1 MKKGKYYGVI
11 ILIAFGVA
19 GFGFFARAQVVGP
32 TLPSVPTAV
41 TATVVPPSQ
50 ISIAWTAAT
59 ESSGTIEGYYVYR
72 NGVQIAA
79 TADTSLVDPGLAS
92 GVYVYTVAAYDMSGN
107 VSARSSP
114 ASVTLV
120 IDTTPPSVPTGLTV
134 SGTTST
140 NSVYV
145 QAPITISWSAST
157 DNVGIAGYYVYRNGI
172 KITTSTTA
180 FTSTSITDA
189 VVPGTYTYTV
199 AAYDA
204 AQNVSD
210 RSVPLTVTVLVNNTP
225 PSIPTNV
232 SVQQVSATGVNV
244 AWTASTDSIGIAG
257 YQVYRNG
264 VQVASAAG
272 SPYAD
277 SGLSAGT
284 NYLYAVAAYDAAGNF
299 SQLSSAV
306 QMRVQSISGP
316 SVPDVYSATLLG
328 TSTVRISWVSSWDVL
343 PITGYFIYR
352 NGTQIASVTSTNY
365 LDGGLASGTYAYGVS
380 ATDVTG
386 AVSAL
391 SAAVSVIVPAFQSG
405 IAPLA
410 ATPVVVSSPSGT
422 VSAPAG
428 TNGSMSFT
436 QNLYFGLRNAQVSAL
451 QSLLAGYGY
460 LASAATT
467 GFFGNLTLRAVEKF
481 QCDQNIVCTGGAG
494 WGTVGPKTRN
504 ILNNLQEG
512 NSTPTASSTSALNA
526 EIQALQAELA
536 NLEQQLSAASH

>member
-180 FTSTSITDA
+180 SA
-189 VVPGTYTYTV
+189 P
-199 AAYDA
+199 AAA
-204 AQNVSD
+204 A
-210 RSVPLTVTVLVNNTP
+210 
-225 PSIPTNV
+225 PSIP
-232 SVQQVSATGVNV
+232 
-244 AWTASTDSIGIAG
+244 
-257 YQVYRNG
+257 RR
-264 VQVASAAG
+264 
-272 SPYAD
+272 
-277 SGLSAGT
+277 
-284 NYLYAVAAYDAAGNF
+284 F
-299 SQLSSAV
+299 
-306 QMRVQSISGP
+306 
-316 SVPDVYSATLLG
+316 
-328 TSTVRISWVSSWDVL
+328 
-343 PITGYFIYR
+343 
-352 NGTQIASVTSTNY
+352 
-365 LDGGLASGTYAYGVS
+365 
-380 ATDVTG
+380 
-386 AVSAL
+386 
-391 SAAVSVIVPAFQSG
+391 
-405 IAPLA
+405 
-410 ATPVVVSSPSGT
+410 
-422 VSAPAG
+422 
-428 TNGSMSFT
+428 
-436 QNLYFGLRNAQVSAL
+436 
-451 QSLLAGYGY
+451 
-460 LASAATT
+460 
-467 GFFGNLTLRAVEKF
+467 
-481 QCDQNIVCTGGAG
+481 
-494 WGTVGPKTRN
+494 
-504 ILNNLQEG
+504 
-512 NSTPTASSTSALNA
+512 
-526 EIQALQAELA
+526 
-536 NLEQQLSAASH
+536 